1 MALTEQRILKAVT
14 VKPTQG
20 AIEVQ
25 WADQIRRDGE
35 VISEQYHR
43 KAYTADQRTEFET
56 EVEGAAAY
64 IEAAGWGQL

>member
-1 MALTEQRILKAVT
+1 MSLTEQRILKAVT

-25 WADQIRRDGE
+25 WADCIYRDGD

-43 KAYTADQRTEFET
+43 KAYMAEQQAEFVA
-56 EVEGAAAY
+56 EVEGAASYVA
-64 IEAAGWGQL
+64 AAGW